1 MEFSNPNEK
10 IYVDASLF
18 QSYEQEFAK
27 SLEDYG
33 FESVYLNSDSLLGI
47 TAGAINCV
55 TMQNS

>member
-10 IYVDASLF
+10 VYVDASLF

-33 FESVYLNSDSLLGI
+33 FESVYLNSDSLLG
-47 TAGAINCV
+47 TAGAIHCV
-55 TMQNS
+55 TMQIP